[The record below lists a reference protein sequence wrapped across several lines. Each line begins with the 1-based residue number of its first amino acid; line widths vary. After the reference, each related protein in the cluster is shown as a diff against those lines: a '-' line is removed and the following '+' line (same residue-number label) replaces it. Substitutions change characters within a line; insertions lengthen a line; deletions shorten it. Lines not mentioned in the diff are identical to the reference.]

1 LGRELVSISLGCLW
15 IIIGTLIVA
24 LCVGVWFGGRLAT
37 SVLEEIGDRDFSGPT
52 QRINKYESF
61 FSSLSE
67 NGYVVIQSNTNILMG
82 KATYPWTIQPQGSSE
97 RRTFQ
102 WEHDLETNVVYPRTN
117 AALCLDVALG
127 YVSAQD
133 AAAYDG
139 FSSEN
144 EKYDPDD
151 LITKAMV
158 QNNFSLIPAPEL
170 SAGWER
176 GDESTAAVS
185 PGLVSP
191 EEGAGRRD
199 AERKAQE
206 EAAEESKPSDPN
218 DATDVVSGDDTGS
231 STDSPSD
238 DDDNATAVE

>member
-1 LGRELVSISLGCLW
+1 
-15 IIIGTLIVA
+15 
-24 LCVGVWFGGRLAT
+24 
-37 SVLEEIGDRDFSGPT
+37 
-52 QRINKYESF
+52 
-61 FSSLSE
+61 
-67 NGYVVIQSNTNILMG
+67 
-82 KATYPWTIQPQGSSE
+82 
-97 RRTFQ
+97 
-102 WEHDLETNVVYPRTN
+102 
-117 AALCLDVALG
+117 LCLDVALG
-127 YVSAQD
+127 YISAQD
-133 AAAYDG
+133 AASDDG

-170 SAGWER
+170 GAGWER

-199 AERKAQE
+199 AARKAQE
-206 EAAEESKPSDPN
+206 EAAEEDTPPDPN
-218 DATDVVSGDDTGS
+218 EATEVVPED
-231 STDSPSD
+231 DSPSD